1 MNDEKP
7 GDGIILK
14 AEFDRDAIIKY
25 SWVGLIPLCV
35 FIVTI
40 PLVLLIAIG
49 YWFFLD
55 RMVANW
61 SAELTHR
68 SLIVRKGI
76 FNKIEKTIPL
86 EKITDLSSVQGPI
99 MRMFDLKRLGVETAG
114 QSGAA
119 GASLVS
125 LMGIVNTDDFRKR
138 VLAQRD
144 LLAAGGSTA
153 APSPTTGAIQAIG
166 EEGELADIAATLRRI
181 ETTLNQIQSDRAT
194 D

>member
-1 MNDEKP
+1 MDDRASD
-7 GDGIILK
+7 DGILLK

-25 SWVGLIPLCV
+25 SWVGLIPLCI

-40 PLVLLIAIG
+40 PLALLIAIG

-144 LLAAGGSTA
+144 LLASGGSTA
-153 APSPTTGAIQAIG
+153 APSPATGATRAIG

-181 ETTLNQIQSDRAT
+181 ESTLNQIQSGRSAD
-194 D
+194 